1 MFKKLFFTLV
11 ICLFIKTNAQD
22 GTVSPYS
29 YFGLGT
35 FNPANTV
42 ENNAMGGLSIYGDS
56 IHVNLQN
63 PASYGLLKLTT
74 YTVGVS
80 NRRMALTSDT
90 QEKST
95 ALTAIDY
102 LSVAMPIAENIG
114 IGFGITPVTSM
125 GYILNSSA
133 ENANGETITNVFSG
147 DGGLSKIYFSLG
159 AAPIKNFTVGASA
172 FANFGT
178 VNKERVQSL
187 SSVLFGTIDRRTSRM
202 NGFNFQMA
210 ANYTPNITDK
220 LTLYTSFVHTT
231 GLDLKASNTQQ
242 VGSLSLVNGSELE
255 VSDLDLEA
263 ANLKNNTVKIPSVT
277 TLGLG
282 IGENKKWLL
291 GASYTIQEMGSF
303 SSTFLSQSNVA
314 YSEASTLRMGGYYVP
329 DYAPFASFFKR
340 ATYRFGIRLVN
351 TGMQVN
357 NQAIKD
363 FGTNI
368 GVGLPMGGTFSNLNI
383 GIEMGALGTSK
394 AGLIKENY
402 LSLRVGLSLND
413 RWFLKR
419 KIN

>member
-80 NRRMALTSDT
+80 HSRMALTSDT

-220 LTLYTSFVHTT
+220 LTLYTSFVNTT

-314 YSEASTLRMGGYYVP
+314 YSEASTLRVGGYYVP

>member
-1 MFKKLFFTLV
+1 
-11 ICLFIKTNAQD
+11 
-22 GTVSPYS
+22 
-29 YFGLGT
+29 
-35 FNPANTV
+35 
-42 ENNAMGGLSIYGDS
+42 
-56 IHVNLQN
+56 
-63 PASYGLLKLTT
+63 
-74 YTVGVS
+74 
-80 NRRMALTSDT
+80 
-90 QEKST
+90 
-95 ALTAIDY
+95 
-102 LSVAMPIAENIG
+102 
-114 IGFGITPVTSM
+114 
-125 GYILNSSA
+125 
-133 ENANGETITNVFSG
+133 
-147 DGGLSKIYFSLG
+147 
-159 AAPIKNFTVGASA
+159 
-172 FANFGT
+172 
-178 VNKERVQSL
+178 
-187 SSVLFGTIDRRTSRM
+187 
-202 NGFNFQMA
+202 
-210 ANYTPNITDK
+210 
-220 LTLYTSFVHTT
+220 
-231 GLDLKASNTQQ
+231 
-242 VGSLSLVNGSELE
+242 LVNGSELE

-263 ANLKNNTVKIPSVT
+263 SNLKNNTVKIPSVT

-282 IGENKKWLL
+282 IGADKKWLL

-314 YSEASTLRMGGYYVP
+314 YSDASTLRVGGYYVP

>member
-1 MFKKLFFTLV
+1 MFKKLFFTIVLV
-11 ICLFIKTNAQD
+11 SFIQANAQD

-56 IHVNLQN
+56 IHINLQN

-80 NRRMALTSDT
+80 HRRMNLNSDT

-102 LSVAMPIAENIG
+102 LSVAMPISSKMG

-133 ENANGETITNVFSG
+133 ENANGATLTNVFSG

-159 AAPIKNFTVGASA
+159 AAPVKNFTVGASA

-187 SSVLFGTIDRRTSRM
+187 SDVLFGTIDRRSSRM
-202 NGFNFQMA
+202 NGFNLQLA
-210 ANYTPNITDK
+210 ANFTPNITDK

-231 GLDLKASNTQQ
+231 ALDLKATNTQEI
-242 VGSLSLVNGSELE
+242 GSLSLANGSELE
-255 VSDLDLEA
+255 VSEIDLAALGLE
-263 ANLKNNTVKIPSVT
+263 NNTLEIPSIT

-291 GASYTIQEMGSF
+291 GASYTAQDMGSF
-303 SSTFLSQSNVA
+303 KSDFLKQANVS
-314 YSEASTLRMGGYYVP
+314 YDQASTLRVGGYFIP
-329 DYAPFASFFKR
+329 DFAPFASFFKR
-340 ATYRFGIRLVN
+340 ATYRFGFKIIN
-351 TGMQVN
+351 TGMEVN

-368 GVGLPMGGTFSNLNI
+368 GVGLPMGGTFSNVNI
-383 GIEMGALGTSK
+383 GLEMGSLGTAA

-402 LSLRVGLSLND
+402 ISLRVGLSLND

>member
-1 MFKKLFFTLV
+1 MFKKLIFTLV
-11 ICLFIKTNAQD
+11 VCLFIKTNAQD

-74 YTVGVS
+74 YTVGLS
-80 NRRMALTSDT
+80 HRIMDLTSDT

-102 LSVAMPIAENIG
+102 LSVAMPIAKNMG

-133 ENANGETITNVFSG
+133 ENADGETITNVFSG

-159 AAPIKNFTVGASA
+159 AAPTKNLTVGASA

-202 NGFNFQMA
+202 NGFNFQLA
-210 ANYTPNITDK
+210 ANYTPKITDK

-231 GLDLKASNTQQ
+231 GLDLKASNTQE

-255 VSDLDLEA
+255 VSELDLEA
-263 ANLKNNTVKIPSVT
+263 SNLKNNTIEIPSMT

-282 IGENKKWLL
+282 IGENKKWLV
-291 GASYTIQEMGSF
+291 GASYSLQEMSSF
-303 SSTFLSQSNVA
+303 SSAFLNQSNVA
-314 YSEASTLRMGGYYVP
+314 YSDASTLRVGGYYVP
-329 DYAPFASFFKR
+329 DFAPFASFFKR

-351 TGMQVN
+351 TGMEVN

-383 GIEMGALGTSK
+383 GIEMGALGTAK

>member
-1 MFKKLFFTLV
+1 
-11 ICLFIKTNAQD
+11 
-22 GTVSPYS
+22 
-29 YFGLGT
+29 
-35 FNPANTV
+35 
-42 ENNAMGGLSIYGDS
+42 
-56 IHVNLQN
+56 
-63 PASYGLLKLTT
+63 
-74 YTVGVS
+74 
-80 NRRMALTSDT
+80 
-90 QEKST
+90 
-95 ALTAIDY
+95 
-102 LSVAMPIAENIG
+102 MPIAENIG

-220 LTLYTSFVHTT
+220 LTLYTSFVNTT

-314 YSEASTLRMGGYYVP
+314 YSEASTLRLGGYYVP

>member
-80 NRRMALTSDT
+80 HRRMALTSDT

-210 ANYTPNITDK
+210 ANYTPNIIDK

-314 YSEASTLRMGGYYVP
+314 YSEASTLRVGGYYVP

>member
-80 NRRMALTSDT
+80 HRRMALTSDT

-172 FANFGT
+172 YANFGT

-187 SSVLFGTIDRRTSRM
+187 SSV
-202 NGFNFQMA
+202 
-210 ANYTPNITDK
+210 
-220 LTLYTSFVHTT
+220 
-231 GLDLKASNTQQ
+231 
-242 VGSLSLVNGSELE
+242 
-255 VSDLDLEA
+255 
-263 ANLKNNTVKIPSVT
+263 
-277 TLGLG
+277 
-282 IGENKKWLL
+282 
-291 GASYTIQEMGSF
+291 
-303 SSTFLSQSNVA
+303 
-314 YSEASTLRMGGYYVP
+314 
-329 DYAPFASFFKR
+329 
-340 ATYRFGIRLVN
+340 
-351 TGMQVN
+351 
-357 NQAIKD
+357 
-363 FGTNI
+363 
-368 GVGLPMGGTFSNLNI
+368 
-383 GIEMGALGTSK
+383 
-394 AGLIKENY
+394 
-402 LSLRVGLSLND
+402 
-413 RWFLKR
+413 
-419 KIN
+419 

>member
-80 NRRMALTSDT
+80 HRRMALTSDT

-210 ANYTPNITDK
+210 ANYTPNITYK

-314 YSEASTLRMGGYYVP
+314 YSEASTLRVGGYYVP

>member
-11 ICLFIKTNAQD
+11 FCLFIKTNAQD

-80 NRRMALTSDT
+80 HRRMALTSDT

-133 ENANGETITNVFSG
+133 ENANGETITNIFSG

-220 LTLYTSFVHTT
+220 LTLYTSFVLTT

-314 YSEASTLRMGGYYVP
+314 YSDASTLRVGGYYVP